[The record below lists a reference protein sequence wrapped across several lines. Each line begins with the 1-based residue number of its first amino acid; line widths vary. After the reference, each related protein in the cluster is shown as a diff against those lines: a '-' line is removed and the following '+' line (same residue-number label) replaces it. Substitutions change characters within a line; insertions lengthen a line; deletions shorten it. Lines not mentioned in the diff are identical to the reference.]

1 MVLCRKINLA
11 AGCEDALNGG
21 KAPFKCPVPST
32 HCETIVGN
40 DHLKKKRAHK
50 FRCRS
55 KRITSLARPKYF
67 SQKYLEEKTCNGKA
81 AVEVIRTYEEQ
92 TPVRIKLLAYPKV
105 RKLVSSREAYRNIV
119 DKQWYERFEELINRS
134 MLTMYSRMAD
144 VQLPN
149 RSQRKKW
156 TRADWQRHCE
166 WLKKRAMPKMQPAQP
181 EKKRKK
187 VPLQDLMNSMETL
200 SKPRHKNTKFRTS
213 CGFKSS
219 VKIGTLNYKPTE
231 RILKLA
237 EPKHSKS
244 DEDLELE
251 FDPFQVNPRAL
262 VTVAS
267 KFVLNQIVT
276 CCFNFFYFIAS
287 RIKALAIAK
296 PTPQVVDDSDMTPFG
311 VLKRALKA
319 KLNQRTLD
327 LSKPKE
333 KADDEDEEEKPLVS
347 PKALKAKPTPRII
360 QLAQPRLPI
369 AEKITN

>member
-1 MVLCRKINLA
+1 MVLCRKFNPS
-11 AGCEDALNGG
+11 AGCEDVSDGG
-21 KAPFKCPVPST
+21 TAPFKCPVSST
-32 HCETIVGN
+32 PCETIVGH
-40 DHLKKKRAHK
+40 DHLKKKRARK

-55 KRITSLARPKYF
+55 KRITSLAQPKYLTR
-67 SQKYLEEKTCNGKA
+67 KYLEEETCNGKA
-81 AVEVIRTYEEQ
+81 AVEVIRTFEEQ

-119 DKQWYERFEELINRS
+119 DKQWYERFEELIQRS

-166 WLKKRAMPKMQPAQP
+166 WLKKRAMPKMQPAQT
-181 EKKRKK
+181 EKKRKN
-187 VPLQDLMNSMETL
+187 VPLKDLMKSMEKL
-200 SKPRHKNTKFRTS
+200 SKPRHENTKFRSS

-251 FDPFQVNPRAL
+251 FEPFQVNPRAL

-267 KFVLNQIVT
+267 KFRSNQFIT
-276 CCFNFFYFIAS
+276 CTFNRF
-287 RIKALAIAK
+287 
-296 PTPQVVDDSDMTPFG
+296 
-311 VLKRALKA
+311 
-319 KLNQRTLD
+319 
-327 LSKPKE
+327 
-333 KADDEDEEEKPLVS
+333 
-347 PKALKAKPTPRII
+347 
-360 QLAQPRLPI
+360 
-369 AEKITN
+369 